1 MADNDCPLFLTIRVS
16 DRSVFR
22 RVVERHAS
30 NSDDIEI
37 ITIVDPSQE
46 ESRSL
51 SIDVSNLTEKQWEAL
66 EIAHEL
72 GHYQTSRGGNLEEIA
87 NRLDISKS
95 AVSQRLRAA
104 ESKIVSS
111 ILGTGPVKKT
121 RAR

>member
-1 MADNDCPLFLTIRVS
+1 MTVRVTN
-16 DRSVFR
+16 RSVFR
-22 RVVERHAS
+22 RIVEQHAS
-30 NSDDIEI
+30 DSDDIEI

-46 ESRSL
+46 ESRAL
-51 SIDVSNLTEKQWEAL
+51 TIDVSNLTEKQWEAL
-66 EIAHEL
+66 RIAHEL
-72 GHYQTSRGGNLEEIA
+72 GHYQSSRGGNLEEIA

-121 RAR
+121 KAR